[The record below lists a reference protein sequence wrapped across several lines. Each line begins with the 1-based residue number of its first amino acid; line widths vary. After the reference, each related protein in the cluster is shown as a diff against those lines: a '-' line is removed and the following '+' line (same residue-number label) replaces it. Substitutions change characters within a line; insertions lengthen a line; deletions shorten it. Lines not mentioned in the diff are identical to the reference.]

1 MMAAAELKISKDQ
14 KKLILAI
21 GLGIAAILALWWT
34 FFGFGGRTQS
44 KPGNVAAVPVASPRS
59 ARTQPQSQATE
70 DASVLTP
77 DQLTEINFQFTTP
90 LVPDA
95 RRNVFAYYLPPAP
108 KTPTTPTTPEPTPP
122 PPPLLLAAISP
133 ASVYARTAE
142 FTLDATG
149 DKFTPEVQIVIDGRE
164 FPTRY
169 KSPQQLSTNVPAA
182 IIANAG
188 PRQIIIKTSDGKLYS
203 NTLALN
209 VTAPPTPNYTYV
221 GHILKTRRIGDIAIL
236 QDKGTKEILNVQRGD
251 LLGGR
256 FRVTSISERELM
268 LLDTNLAIKHTL
280 PLAKEAEAGFPQGR
294 PTPRVVKED
303 DEP

>member
-1 MMAAAELKISKDQ
+1 MAAAELKISKDQ

-34 FFGFGGRTQS
+34 FFGFGGGAQS
-44 KPGNVAAVPVASPRS
+44 KPGNVAAVPTASPRPT
-59 ARTQPQSQATE
+59 RTQPQPQAAE
-70 DASVLTP
+70 DTSSLTP

-95 RRNVFAYYLPPAP
+95 RRNVFAYYLPPTTP
-108 KTPTTPTTPEPTPP
+108 PPTPTTPAPTPPPP

-133 ASVYARTAE
+133 ANVYARTAE
-142 FTLDATG
+142 FLLDATG
-149 DKFTPEVQIVIDGRE
+149 DKFTPEVHIVIDGRE

-169 KSPQQLSTNVPAA
+169 KSPQQLSANVPAA
-182 IIANAG
+182 ILATAG
-188 PRQIIIKTSDGKLYS
+188 PRQIIVKTSDGELYS
-203 NTLALN
+203 NTLTLS
-209 VTAPPTPNYTYV
+209 VTAPPEPNYTYV
-221 GHILKTRRIGDIAIL
+221 GNILKTRRIGDVAIL
-236 QDKGTKEILNVQRGD
+236 QDKGSKEILNVQRGD
-251 LLGGR
+251 VLGGR

-268 LLDTNLAIKHTL
+268 LMDTNLAIKHTL
-280 PLAKEAEAGFPQGR
+280 PLGKEAEGGFPQGR